1 MIAAA
6 IGLLCTVLPF
16 VFKLIERKWARDTPQ
31 KRHDDARAEIDRAI
45 ADGDAG
51 SVNRLLDSDIDRL
64 QSSRA
69 SAERKPGSQP
79 G

>member
-16 VFKLIERKWARDTPQ
+16 IFKLIERKWTQDTPQ

-69 SAERKPGSQP
+69 GAVGERGGKQG
-79 G
+79 